1 MPISAHGISAAN
13 WPTASLTVDISSRT
27 VAVNAVTVR
36 QHCLHSM
43 TIEAVPHI
51 PLSQHRRNGFT
62 LIELLV
68 VLLLLTIT
76 IGIVGINLGNN
87 ERDQVRDESTRLAAL
102 LQTARDEAILQ
113 GQILTVQ
120 FQPDGYTFLR
130 VNDKGKLIPLVSDDT
145 LRPRRLPDGMT
156 LTVDIDGVPVPQG
169 AGLIF
174 EPSGQL
180 PAFVL
185 TLRIRESAWHT
196 RNENGRIRALAPEAL
211 HAG

>member
-1 MPISAHGISAAN
+1 ME
-13 WPTASLTVDISSRT
+13 SR
-27 VAVNAVTVR
+27 
-36 QHCLHSM
+36 Q
-43 TIEAVPHI
+43 
-51 PLSQHRRNGFT
+51 LSTRTRGFT

-76 IGIVGINLGNN
+76 IGIVGLNLGSNDN
-87 ERDQVRDESTRLAAL
+87 ERVRDESSRIAAL

-113 GQILTVQ
+113 GQVLAVQ
-120 FQPDGYTFLR
+120 FKPDGYFFLQ
-130 VNDKGKLIPLVSDDT
+130 VNEKGKLTPLDTDDT
-145 LRPRRLPDGMT
+145 LRPRRLPEGMS
-156 LTVDIDGVPVPQG
+156 LTVDIDGVPAESG

-185 TLRIRESAWHT
+185 TLRYGAAVWHT
-196 RNENGRIRALAPEAL
+196 RNQDGRIRALSPEAL

>member
-1 MPISAHGISAAN
+1 MA
-13 WPTASLTVDISSRT
+13 VDATR
-27 VAVNAVTVR
+27 
-36 QHCLHSM
+36 
-43 TIEAVPHI
+43 HI
-51 PLSQHRRNGFT
+51 PVAPYRRNGFT

-130 VNDKGKLIPLVSDDT
+130 VNDKGKLTPLDTDDT
-145 LRPRRLPDGMT
+145 LRPRRLPDGMS
-156 LTVDIDGVPVPQG
+156 LSVDIDGVPVSTG

-185 TLRIRESAWHT
+185 TLRIGESAWHT
-196 RNENGRIRALAPEAL
+196 RNDNGRIRALAPEAL
-211 HAG
+211 HAS